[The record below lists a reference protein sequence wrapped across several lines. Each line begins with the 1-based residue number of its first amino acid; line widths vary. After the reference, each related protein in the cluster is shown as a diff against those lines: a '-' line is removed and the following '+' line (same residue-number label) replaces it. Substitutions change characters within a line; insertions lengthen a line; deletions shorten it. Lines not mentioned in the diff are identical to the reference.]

1 MTFLGFSAT
10 SSAGIILHYLQRHG
24 QATIKD
30 LEGELGISTTA
41 VREHLANLQA
51 EGLIAT
57 NTARRG
63 PGRPYFVYTL
73 TDKAQSL
80 LPKQYDQ
87 LINMLLRE
95 IVAVEGE
102 AKVEQLL
109 ERVSKRL
116 ASQYA
121 GQISGE
127 DIRARLDALRAT
139 FEARGIPAEVQQT
152 GDSIKIFSCPYY
164 DVAQEHPAVCAM
176 ERQMLEDILGEKIN
190 LEGSIR
196 EGHHNCRFVIS
207 DR

>member
-1 MTFLGFSAT
+1 MTFLGFSSN

-30 LEGELGISTTA
+30 LEGALGISTTA

-57 NTARRG
+57 NTVRRG

-95 IVAVEGE
+95 IVSVEGE
-102 AKVEQLL
+102 EKVEQLL

-139 FEARGIPAEVQQT
+139 FEAKGIPAEVQQA
-152 GDSIKIFSCPYY
+152 GDGIKIFACPYY

-207 DR
+207 DT